1 MAKKI
6 TYSKLGL
13 KVKNAEPT
21 IVTVGETDIEILQ
34 YLPME
39 DKAALISWV
48 VDNAID
54 DTTGRF
60 SPIRLDTYFYIAIA
74 KWYGNITFT
83 DKQMENPAKI
93 YDTLVTNDV
102 VLNILG
108 GIPEEE
114 YDYLEELL
122 ENTVEDIADY
132 NSSFAGI
139 VRSMS
144 NKTDDLGG
152 QVNDILEALK
162 NREGIEL
169 LSEIK
174 NITGTESN

>member
-1 MAKKI
+1 MAKKN

-13 KVKNAEPT
+13 KVKIADPVV
-21 IVTVGETDIEILQ
+21 IKIGESDIEVNQ

-39 DKAALISWV
+39 DKADLISWV

-54 DTTGRF
+54 DITGRF

-74 KWYGNITFT
+74 KWYGNISFT
-83 DKQMENPAKI
+83 DKQMESPAKI
-93 YDTLVTNDV
+93 YDTLVTNDII
-102 VLNILG
+102 LNILG
-108 GIPEEE
+108 AIPEEE
-114 YDYLEELL
+114 YNYLEELL
-122 ENTVEDIADY
+122 EDTVEDIADY

-144 NKTDDLGG
+144 NKTDDLGTEITT
-152 QVNDILEALK
+152 ILEAIK

>member
-1 MAKKI
+1 
-6 TYSKLGL
+6 
-13 KVKNAEPT
+13 
-21 IVTVGETDIEILQ
+21 
-34 YLPME
+34 ME
-39 DKAALISWV
+39 S
-48 VDNAID
+48 
-54 DTTGRF
+54 
-60 SPIRLDTYFYIAIA
+60 
-74 KWYGNITFT
+74 
-83 DKQMENPAKI
+83 PAKI

-102 VLNILG
+102 ILNILG
-108 GIPEEE
+108 AIPEEE
-114 YDYLEELL
+114 YNYLEELL

-144 NKTDDLGG
+144 NKTDDLGTEITT
-152 QVNDILEALK
+152 ILDAIK